1 MTLREE
7 LERLEHEQLDKR
19 AAFADESRGR
29 LHPEEPRIDDV
40 RTVFQRDT
48 DKIVHSKAFRRLMHK
63 TQVFLNPEGDHYRT
77 RMTHTIEVSRIG
89 RTIAKAL
96 NLNEDL
102 AEAIAMGHDLGH
114 TPFGHAGEVALT
126 QATGQPFRHNEQSLR
141 VVDILENGGE
151 GLNLTYEVRMGIL
164 GHTGNRI
171 PETLEGR
178 IVRWADRFAYVNH
191 DIDDA
196 IRAGILHTTDIPKF
210 VLKVL
215 GSTHSKRIN
224 TLVCDTITV
233 SREAGDIC
241 LSPQVERAL
250 SDLREFMF
258 ENVYRNPIAKGQEQ
272 KAKGML
278 QRMYEYYYNHPE
290 ALPQDFQPQL
300 SLDGMERTVCDYIAG
315 MTDNYAVDKYTEL
328 FIPSGWQVRG
338 DNTPRHCEEHS
349 DVAIRYFLEN
359 DLKVRWQRPWH
370 SPLVLLMN

>member
-7 LERLEHEQLDKR
+7 LERQEHEHLDPK

-63 TQVFLNPEGDHYRT
+63 TQVFISPEGAHYRT
-77 RMTHTIEVSRIG
+77 RMTHPLEVSRIA
-89 RTIAKAL
+89 RTIAKGL

-126 QATGQPFRHNEQSLR
+126 QAMGQPFRHNEQSLR
-141 VVDILENGGE
+141 VVDVLENGGE

-164 GHTGNRI
+164 GHTGDRI
-171 PETLEGR
+171 PETLEGQ

-196 IRAGILHTTDIPKF
+196 IRAGILENSDIPKAIARI
-210 VLKVL
+210 L
-215 GSTHSKRIN
+215 GNNHSQRIN
-224 TLVCDTITV
+224 TLVCDAITA
-233 SREAGDIC
+233 SRETAVIT
-241 LSPQVERAL
+241 LSSTVEEAL
-250 SDLREFMF
+250 HDLREFLF
-258 ENVYRNPIAKGQEQ
+258 ARVYRNPVAKGQEQ

-278 QRMYEYYYNHPE
+278 QRMYEYYYTHPE
-290 ALPQDFQPQL
+290 ALPEDFQPQM
-300 SLDGMERTVCDYIAG
+300 SFEGMERTVCDYIAG
-315 MTDNYAVDKYTEL
+315 MTDNYAVDKYAEL
-328 FIPSGWQVRG
+328 FIPMGWQTKG
-338 DNTPRHCEEHS
+338 
-349 DVAIRYFLEN
+349 
-359 DLKVRWQRPWH
+359 
-370 SPLVLLMN
+370 